1 MSAPVFGRLLTAMV
15 TPMTF
20 DGAVDLRRTGEL
32 AHKLVEEQ
40 NNDGIV
46 VNGTTGESPTTTD
59 SEKAEIVKAVV
70 EAVGSDAA
78 VVAGVGTNDTAHTIE
93 LAHQA
98 AEAGADGLL
107 VVTPYYSKP
116 SQAGIIEHFT
126 AVADATDLPIML
138 YDIPGRTGTPIETKT
153 LIELADHARIVM
165 LYDIP
170 GRTGTPIETKTLIEL
185 ADHAR
190 IVAVKDAKGLVVES
204 ATVMASTTLA
214 YYSGD
219 DAITPALLS
228 VGGVGLVG
236 TSTHFTGRRMHEVI
250 DAYVDGRIDEA
261 LSTYREILP
270 VLTGVFAAQGAT
282 MVKAGLAHQ
291 GFTVGRV
298 RPPQTMPTP
307 EQAETFF
314 GVLDR
319 TQL

>member
-15 TPMTF
+15 TPMTSE
-20 DGAVDLRRTGEL
+20 GAVDLRRVGEL
-32 AHKLVEEQ
+32 AHKLVAEQ
-40 NNDGIV
+40 DNDGIV

-153 LIELADHARIVM
+153 LIELADH
-165 LYDIP
+165 P
-170 GRTGTPIETKTLIEL
+170 
-185 ADHAR
+185 R

-204 ATVMASTTLA
+204 ATVMANTTLA

-250 DAYVDGRIDEA
+250 DAYSDGRIDEA
-261 LSTYREILP
+261 LSTYREIMP

-291 GFTVGRV
+291 GFDVGKV

-314 GVLDR
+314 DVLDR

>member
-138 YDIPGRTGTPIETKT
+138 YDIPGRTGTPIETRT
-153 LIELADHARIVM
+153 LIELADH
-165 LYDIP
+165 P
-170 GRTGTPIETKTLIEL
+170 
-185 ADHAR
+185 R

-291 GFTVGRV
+291 GFTVGKV

>member
-70 EAVGSDAA
+70 EAVGSDAT

-93 LAHQA
+93 LARQA
-98 AEAGADGLL
+98 TEAGADGLL

-116 SQAGIIEHFT
+116 SQAGIMEHFT

-138 YDIPGRTGTPIETKT
+138 YDIPGRTGTPIETRT
-153 LIELADHARIVM
+153 LIELADH
-165 LYDIP
+165 P
-170 GRTGTPIETKTLIEL
+170 
-185 ADHAR
+185 R
-190 IVAVKDAKGLVVES
+190 IVAVKDAMGLVVES
-204 ATVMASTTLA
+204 ATVMANTTLA

-291 GFTVGRV
+291 GFTVGKV

>member
-153 LIELADHARIVM
+153 LIELAN
-165 LYDIP
+165 
-170 GRTGTPIETKTLIEL
+170 
-185 ADHAR
+185 HAR

>member
-153 LIELADHARIVM
+153 LIELADHARIV
-165 LYDIP
+165 
-170 GRTGTPIETKTLIEL
+170 
-185 ADHAR
+185 
-190 IVAVKDAKGLVVES
+190 AVKDAKGLVVES

-298 RPPQTMPTP
+298 RPPKKMPTP

>member
-15 TPMTF
+15 TPMTSE
-20 DGAVDLRRTGEL
+20 GAVDLRRVGEL
-32 AHKLVEEQ
+32 AHKLVAEQ
-40 NNDGIV
+40 DNDGIV

-59 SEKAEIVKAVV
+59 VEKAHIVQAVV

-78 VVAGVGTNDTAHTIE
+78 VVAGVGTNDTARTIE

-116 SQAGIIEHFT
+116 SQAGLIEHFT

-153 LIELADHARIVM
+153 LIELADH
-165 LYDIP
+165 P
-170 GRTGTPIETKTLIEL
+170 
-185 ADHAR
+185 R

-204 ATVMASTTLA
+204 ATVMANTTLA

-250 DAYVDGRIDEA
+250 DAYSDGRIDEA

-291 GFTVGRV
+291 GFDVGKV

-314 GVLDR
+314 DVLDR

>member
-153 LIELADHARIVM
+153 LIELADHARIV
-165 LYDIP
+165 
-170 GRTGTPIETKTLIEL
+170 
-185 ADHAR
+185 
-190 IVAVKDAKGLVVES
+190 AVKDAKGLVVES

-261 LSTYREILP
+261 VSTYREILP

>member
-15 TPMTF
+15 TPMTSE
-20 DGAVDLRRTGEL
+20 GAVDLRRVGEL
-32 AHKLVEEQ
+32 AHKLVAEQ
-40 NNDGIV
+40 DNDGIV

-59 SEKAEIVKAVV
+59 VEKAHIVQTVV

-153 LIELADHARIVM
+153 LIELADH
-165 LYDIP
+165 P
-170 GRTGTPIETKTLIEL
+170 
-185 ADHAR
+185 R

-204 ATVMASTTLA
+204 ATVMANTTLA

-250 DAYVDGRIDEA
+250 DAYSDGRIDEA
-261 LSTYREILP
+261 LSTYREIMP

-291 GFTVGRV
+291 GFDVGKV

-314 GVLDR
+314 DVLDR

>member
-116 SQAGIIEHFT
+116 SQAGIMEHFT

-138 YDIPGRTGTPIETKT
+138 YDIPGRTGTPIETRT
-153 LIELADHARIVM
+153 LIELADH
-165 LYDIP
+165 P
-170 GRTGTPIETKTLIEL
+170 
-185 ADHAR
+185 R

>member
-138 YDIPGRTGTPIETKT
+138 YDIPGRTGTPIETRT
-153 LIELADHARIVM
+153 LIELADH
-165 LYDIP
+165 P
-170 GRTGTPIETKTLIEL
+170 
-185 ADHAR
+185 R

-204 ATVMASTTLA
+204 ATVMANTTLA

-236 TSTHFTGRRMHEVI
+236 TTTHFTGRRMHEVI

>member
-70 EAVGSDAA
+70 EAVGSDAT

-153 LIELADHARIVM
+153 LIELADHARIV
-165 LYDIP
+165 
-170 GRTGTPIETKTLIEL
+170 
-185 ADHAR
+185 
-190 IVAVKDAKGLVVES
+190 AVKDAKGLVVES
-204 ATVMASTTLA
+204 ATVMANTTLA

-270 VLTGVFAAQGAT
+270 VLTGVFAAQGAA

>member
-59 SEKAEIVKAVV
+59 SEQAEIVKAVV

-126 AVADATDLPIML
+126 AVADATDLPI
-138 YDIPGRTGTPIETKT
+138 
-153 LIELADHARIVM
+153 M

>member
-98 AEAGADGLL
+98 VEAGADGLL

-126 AVADATDLPIML
+126 AVADATDLPI
-138 YDIPGRTGTPIETKT
+138 
-153 LIELADHARIVM
+153 M

>member
-153 LIELADHARIVM
+153 LIELADHARIV
-165 LYDIP
+165 
-170 GRTGTPIETKTLIEL
+170 
-185 ADHAR
+185 
-190 IVAVKDAKGLVVES
+190 AVKDAKGLVVES

-236 TSTHFTGRRMHEVI
+236 TSTHFTGRPMHEVI

>member
-15 TPMTF
+15 TPMTSE
-20 DGAVDLRRTGEL
+20 GAVDLRRVGEL
-32 AHKLVEEQ
+32 AHKLVAEQ
-40 NNDGIV
+40 DNDGIV

-59 SEKAEIVKAVV
+59 VEKAHIVQAVV

-78 VVAGVGTNDTAHTIE
+78 VVAGVGTNDTARTIE

-153 LIELADHARIVM
+153 LIELADH
-165 LYDIP
+165 P
-170 GRTGTPIETKTLIEL
+170 
-185 ADHAR
+185 R

-204 ATVMASTTLA
+204 ATVMANTTLA

-250 DAYVDGRIDEA
+250 DAYSDGRIDEA
-261 LSTYREILP
+261 LSTYREIMP

-291 GFTVGRV
+291 GFDVGKV

-314 GVLDR
+314 DVLDR

>member
-153 LIELADHARIVM
+153 LIELADHARIV
-165 LYDIP
+165 
-170 GRTGTPIETKTLIEL
+170 
-185 ADHAR
+185 
-190 IVAVKDAKGLVVES
+190 AVKDAKGLVVES

-307 EQAETFF
+307 EQAKTFF

>member
-98 AEAGADGLL
+98 AEAGAEGLL

-126 AVADATDLPIML
+126 AVADATDLPI
-138 YDIPGRTGTPIETKT
+138 
-153 LIELADHARIVM
+153 M

>member
-20 DGAVDLRRTGEL
+20 DGAVDLRRPGEL

-126 AVADATDLPIML
+126 AVADATDLPI
-138 YDIPGRTGTPIETKT
+138 
-153 LIELADHARIVM
+153 M